1 MKYIYTKKICI
12 DDIKIIEL
20 NERFIIKN
28 INNIELYGII
38 IKIKDCEIVKDYNN
52 YKIIINS
59 DNEVKLYDDLLFE
72 NIRDYKK
79 FIINNEINITSSDK
93 IKKYFNE
100 KVKDLYLNIHYVK
113 KTGFLNIPKISIL

>member
-38 IKIKDCEIVKDYNN
+38 IKIKGCEIVKDYNN

-59 DNEVKLYDDLLFE
+59 DNEVKLYDDLLSE